1 MCKMM
6 NLLMLSLGV
15 IVNSVYA
22 FNPVD
27 VTDITFNIG
36 GGSEKSFCFKFAGGD
51 TLIINACVTKGNDIS
66 EISVIQWPTSIKF
79 QATGIRKIEN
89 KKIFVPKT
97 TVYTIKFKN
106 TATFKSKTYQINI
119 KRIPSNDELVF
130 FNTTVEWD
138 TLYDTTYVAEVQ
150 KILRGVDT
158 IPEEI
163 VNTQIKVGSQLS
175 GDPFSYIQIDIPEG
189 TDYLAY
195 WIGVGQ
201 EANEGLQKMTKK
213 LPEAA
218 VSLGIVNPVVA
229 FAIGLIPELFSSN
242 RGQQV
247 DYYFIAD
254 YQNLINFLSG
264 QTFYMIKKGE
274 EVITDYAKMDAPQQ
288 NRIYLGLYNSHGRLS
303 DRLVTINVVAVRTE
317 PQYEY
322 HDIKRPVVKKRAV
335 PILE

>member
-6 NLLMLSLGV
+6 NLLILSLCV
-15 IVNSVYA
+15 IKSVYA
-22 FNPVD
+22 LNPVD
-27 VTDITFNIG
+27 VTDMIFNIG
-36 GGSEKSFCFKFAGGD
+36 GGSEKSFCFKFATGD
-51 TLIINACVTKGNDIS
+51 TIVINASVTKGNDIS

-79 QATGIRKIEN
+79 QAIEIQNIEN

-97 TVYTIKFKN
+97 SVYTIKLKN

-119 KRIPSNDELVF
+119 KRRPSNEDLVM
-130 FNTTVEWD
+130 FNTAVEWD
-138 TLYDTTYVAEVQ
+138 TLYDTTYVADVEEV
-150 KILRGVDT
+150 LLGVDT

-163 VNTQIKVGSQLS
+163 VNTQVKVGSQLS
-175 GDPFSYIQIDIPEG
+175 GDYRSYIQIDMPEG

-201 EANEGLQKMTKK
+201 EANEGLREMTQK

-218 VSLGIVNPVVA
+218 VALSIINPVAA
-229 FAIGLIPELFSSN
+229 FAVGLVPQLFTLSQ
-242 RGQQV
+242 GQQV

-254 YQNLINFLSG
+254 YQNLTNFLSG
-264 QTFYMIKKGE
+264 QAFYMIKKGE

-288 NRIYLGLYNSHGRLS
+288 RRMYLGLYNSHGRLS
-303 DRLVTINVVAVRTE
+303 DRLVTINIVAVRIE

-322 HDIKRPVVKKRAV
+322 RDIKRPVVKKKAV
-335 PILE
+335 PKLD